1 MYEMKE
7 EYYTNIDLIDKEHK
21 ELFRIADEAYY
32 LLKNELLPD
41 KFDHIREIL
50 NELREY
56 AKKHFSDEEE
66 YMRSIQYKRFLSHKV
81 EHDDFREKLDSI
93 DLEKMDQDQ
102 TGTLLDLL
110 EFLSNWLVHHIL
122 EKDKLI
128 GKN

>member
-1 MYEMKE
+1 M
-7 EYYTNIDLIDKEHK
+7 
-21 ELFRIADEAYY
+21 
-32 LLKNELLPD
+32 
-41 KFDHIREIL
+41 IL
-50 NELREY
+50 QLT